1 MSAQALEVRRP
12 VATAP
17 PEGRSRPGEQMRP
30 QATTATQ
37 MKARISDIDG
47 ELRGRGSRLQHAP
60 QEPRS
65 LDRSVAPPADPA
77 PCRGSPQVADVI
89 VVHRSEAKRVRV
101 GHLDPESQAWVEAL
115 HSNGLRRDEAIR
127 RLYALLYREARF
139 AVRRRTAPLTHPSG
153 GDLDDLAVQAADD
166 AVVAILAKLHHF
178 RGDSLFTTWARR
190 FAQHEAPAKIR
201 RRLGRGRELPM
212 EFESEQARM
221 WSTQAESPHER
232 CVARDAA
239 RTLIHLIAEELTGH
253 QREVLIAV
261 AIHGVATEDLAGR
274 LDTTPGAIYK
284 TLHDA
289 RRKLKA
295 GLLDS

>member
-1 MSAQALEVRRP
+1 M
-12 VATAP
+12 
-17 PEGRSRPGEQMRP
+17 
-30 QATTATQ
+30 
-37 MKARISDIDG
+37 D
-47 ELRGRGSRLQHAP
+47 
-60 QEPRS
+60 
-65 LDRSVAPPADPA
+65 
-77 PCRGSPQVADVI
+77 
-89 VVHRSEAKRVRV
+89 
-101 GHLDPESQAWVEAL
+101 AL
-115 HSNGLRRDEAIR
+115 HSDGLRREEAIR
-127 RLYALLYREARF
+127 RLYALVYVRHDLRCGAE
-139 AVRRRTAPLTHPSG
+139 RRRSFTPLAAISTILPSRPP
-153 GDLDDLAVQAADD
+153 DD

-212 EFESEQARM
+212 ELEFEQARM
-221 WSTQAESPHER
+221 WAAHAESPHER

-239 RTLIHLIAEELTGH
+239 RTLTRLIAAQLTAH

-261 AIHGVATEDLAGR
+261 AIHGVATDDLAGR

-284 TLHDA
+284 TLHDG

>member
-1 MSAQALEVRRP
+1 MSAPAVEISCPVVPVSVAGRR
-12 VATAP
+12 
-17 PEGRSRPGEQMRP
+17 R
-30 QATTATQ
+30 
-37 MKARISDIDG
+37 
-47 ELRGRGSRLQHAP
+47 
-60 QEPRS
+60 
-65 LDRSVAPPADPA
+65 LDR
-77 PCRGSPQVADVI
+77 
-89 VVHRSEAKRVRV
+89 
-101 GHLDPESQAWVEAL
+101 ESQAWVDAL
-115 HSNGLRRDEAIR
+115 CSIGLRRDEAIR

-139 AVRRRTAPLTHPSG
+139 EVRRRAARLAHPSG

-201 RRLGRGRELPM
+201 RRRGRELPM
-212 EFESEQARM
+212 EFEFDHAQIWPAL
-221 WSTQAESPHER
+221 AESPHER

-239 RTLIHLIAEELTGH
+239 RTLTRLIAEELTAR
-253 QREVLIAV
+253 QREVVIAV
-261 AIHGVATEDLAGR
+261 AIHGVATEDLARR

-295 GLLDS
+295 GLLDDS